1 MTSKNNS
8 FIPFA
13 IISGIFAA
21 LSSVFAKLFSD
32 ERTAYFHAYISSAF
46 YILPEKLS
54 LLVVRGICFIL
65 IFVCNSV
72 MWTTFTKA
80 LNVAPSSI
88 QVSIVN
94 GAINFSTSA
103 ILGHLVFREPLTLK
117 WWLGASFI
125 LSGTVLLS
133 QSQKRLEQDN
143 QNKKIE

>member
-1 MTSKNNS
+1 MANTS

-13 IISGIFAA
+13 IISGFFAA

-32 ERTAYFHAYISSAF
+32 ERTALFHAYLSSLF
-46 YILPEKLS
+46 HIVPEKTS
-54 LLVVRGICFIL
+54 LLITRGICFVL
-65 IFVCNSV
+65 IFGCNSV

-80 LNVAPSSI
+80 LNAAPSSV

-94 GAINFSTSA
+94 GAVNFSTSA
-103 ILGHLVFREPLTLK
+103 MLGYVVFDEPLSLK

-133 QSQKRLEQDN
+133 QSQKRIEQ
-143 QNKKIE
+143 QTESKKTE